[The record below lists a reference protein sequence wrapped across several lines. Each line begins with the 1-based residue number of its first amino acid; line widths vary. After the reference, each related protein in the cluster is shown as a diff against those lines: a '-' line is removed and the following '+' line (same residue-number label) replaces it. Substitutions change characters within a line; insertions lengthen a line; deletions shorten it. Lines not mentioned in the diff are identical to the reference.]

1 VSDSMNVAKLRDEIE
16 DISRHLKCL
25 QDELIPMSEQI
36 AVGTTDA
43 GLPEKHARIVA
54 IMAHLKERKERL
66 LKSVAT
72 EQGGAEPSGGYQTGL
87 A

>member
-1 VSDSMNVAKLRDEIE
+1 VFDSKSVANLRDEIE

-25 QDELIPMSEQI
+25 QDELIPMSELI

-66 LKSVAT
+66 QKTMAT
-72 EQGGAEPSGGYQTGL
+72 DQGNGAYD
-87 A
+87 